1 MPSSSPTTSL
11 RRKTWPTSTMGI
23 AIAIAKHRLE
33 ILKQASR
40 STPTSPPFPVAK
52 LVAVIRK
59 SKNCLAK
66 YICGLARERATASTI
81 LVLPKSEPWRGGA
94 TMRRKTKLA
103 LLKQGRLM
111 ITNGGVCIAQLPPS
125 SRSHSASSMI
135 GDGHDKANV
144 GGEDDHEVD
153 DEYWETAV
161 DAMKWDAMFQN
172 LMPT

>member
-1 MPSSSPTTSL
+1 
-11 RRKTWPTSTMGI
+11 MGI
-23 AIAIAKHRLE
+23 AITKHQLE
-33 ILKQASR
+33 ILKLAKLASR
-40 STPTSPPFPVAK
+40 SMPASPQLPMAK
-52 LVAVIRK
+52 LVVIIRK

-66 YICGLARERATASTI
+66 YICGLACGTANALMI
-81 LVLPKSEPWRGGA
+81 LVLLKSEPWRGGV

-111 ITNGGVCIAQLPPS
+111 ITDGGVRVAQLLPPP
-125 SRSHSASSMI
+125 RSHSASPMI
-135 GDGHDKANV
+135 GGGHDKANG